1 MKRGGAHREEG
12 EESVVKRGGAHR
24 EEGRSL
30 L

>member
-1 MKRGGAHREEG
+1 MKRGGAALGGG
-12 EESVVKRGGAHR
+12 EESVVKRGGAHW